1 MLRDASGKMVLTNGW
16 KIFHIVVAIIL
27 LTAIILLSVFL
38 GLSRADGKSWMAMSE
53 NNMESAYYTLT
64 DSLLNI
70 ENNFSKLRVT
80 RDGNLAGEM
89 LIDVAM
95 DSQTAAA
102 NLAILSYSGY
112 DMSAL
117 VKFCNQVGDYSKY
130 LVTKLTG
137 GEELSEEDYNTLAKL
152 YEATYS
158 IGKKLNAVKDALM
171 SGEKIVTGLDEFNSQ
186 FTEIADSLVDGSIK
200 YPSLIYDGAFSDS
213 LEERQPKALSGE
225 DIDPEKQQDNIA
237 KILCDYEIKSVK
249 YTGESDNGFT
259 AYVYDITL
267 EDGSNVYL
275 QLAKKGGA
283 IVMWDKQ
290 FDSSEPKLSVEE
302 GVVLAE
308 QYMKKVGY
316 ENMKGVYACVTDSVL
331 YVNMCYVEDDV
342 IIYPDMIKIKVS
354 LDDGSIIGFEG
365 LNYIY
370 NHTERSLETPS
381 VTEGEVRNM
390 NFGGLEVQSVRLAL
404 IPLDNGK
411 ESLTYEVYGKVDNYA
426 YYVFIDAMTGKA
438 VEVLQVIDS
447 DEGELLM

>member
-213 LEERQPKALSGE
+213 LAERQPKAISRE
-225 DIDPEKQQDNIA
+225 HRDPERQTDNIA
-237 KILCDYEIKSVK
+237 
-249 YTGESDNGFT
+249 
-259 AYVYDITL
+259 
-267 EDGSNVYL
+267 
-275 QLAKKGGA
+275 QLRCG
-283 IVMWDKQ
+283 
-290 FDSSEPKLSVEE
+290 
-302 GVVLAE
+302 
-308 QYMKKVGY
+308 
-316 ENMKGVYACVTDSVL
+316 
-331 YVNMCYVEDDV
+331 
-342 IIYPDMIKIKVS
+342 
-354 LDDGSIIGFEG
+354 
-365 LNYIY
+365 
-370 NHTERSLETPS
+370 
-381 VTEGEVRNM
+381 
-390 NFGGLEVQSVRLAL
+390 
-404 IPLDNGK
+404 
-411 ESLTYEVYGKVDNYA
+411 
-426 YYVFIDAMTGKA
+426 
-438 VEVLQVIDS
+438 
-447 DEGELLM
+447 

>member
-1 MLRDASGKMVLTNGW
+1 MLRDASGKLVLTNGW
-16 KIFHIVVAIIL
+16 KIFHIVAAVIL

-38 GLSRADGKSWMAMSE
+38 GLSRSESATWMEMSE
-53 NNMESAYYTLT
+53 NNMQSAYYTLS

-70 ENNFSKLRVT
+70 ENNFSKIRVT
-80 RDGNLAGEM
+80 RDGTLASEM

-112 DMSAL
+112 DMSSL

-130 LVTKLTG
+130 LIKKIAM
-137 GEELSEEDYNTLAKL
+137 GEDLSEEDYETLTKL
-152 YEATYS
+152 YEATYA

-171 SGEKIVTGLDEFNSQ
+171 SGEKIVTGLDEFNSN
-186 FTEIADSLVDGSIK
+186 FTEIADSLVDGSIQ

-213 LEERQPKALSGE
+213 LEEREPKALEGE
-225 DIDPEKQQDNIA
+225 DIDPEAQEEKIA
-237 KILCDYEIKSVK
+237 RILCDYEIKEIK
-249 YTGESDNGFT
+249 YDGESDNGFT
-259 AYVYDITL
+259 AYVYDVKL
-267 EDGSNVYL
+267 KDGGSVYV

-290 FDSSEPKLSVEE
+290 FDSQEPKLSVEE
-302 GVVLAE
+302 GVELAE
-308 QYMKKVGY
+308 QYMQKQGY

-331 YVNMCYVEDDV
+331 YVNMCYVDNDV
-342 IIYPDMIKIKVS
+342 IVYPDMIKIKVS
-354 LDDGSIIGFEG
+354 LDDGKIIGFEG

-370 NHTERSLETPS
+370 NHTSRTIDEPTL
-381 VTEGEVRNM
+381 TEGEVRNM
-390 NFGGLEVQSVRLAL
+390 DFGGLQVQSVRLAV

-411 ESLTYEVYGKVDNYA
+411 ETLTYEVYGKVDEYA
-426 YYVFIDAMTGKA
+426 FYVFIDAKTGKA

>member
-16 KIFHIVVAIIL
+16 KIFHIVVAVIL
-27 LTAIILLSVFL
+27 LTAIILLSIFL
-38 GLSRADGKSWMAMSE
+38 GLSRSDGKSWMAMSE

-171 SGEKIVTGLDEFNSQ
+171 SGEKIVTGLDEFNSH
-186 FTEIADSLVDGSIK
+186 FAEIADSLVDGSIQ

-213 LEERQPKALSGE
+213 LEERQPKSLSGE
-225 DIDPEKQQDNIA
+225 DIDPEKQQDNIT
-237 KILCDYEIKSVK
+237 KILCDYKIKSVK

-259 AYVYDITL
+259 AYVYDVTL

-275 QLAKKGGA
+275 QLAKKGGS

-290 FDSSEPKLSVEE
+290 FDSQQPTLSVEE

-308 QYMKKVGY
+308 QYMQKQGY
-316 ENMKGVYACVTDSVL
+316 ENVKGVYACVTDSVL
-331 YVNMCYVEDDV
+331 YVNICYVENDIV
-342 IIYPDMIKIKVS
+342 IYPDMIKIKVS
-354 LDDGSIIGFEG
+354 LDDGKIIGFEG

-370 NHTERSLETPS
+370 NHTERSLETPA

-390 NFGGLEVQSVRLAL
+390 DFGGLEVQSVRLAL

-411 ESLTYEVYGKVDNYA
+411 ETLTYEVYGKVDNYA
-426 YYVFIDAMTGKA
+426 YYVFIDAKTGKA

>member
-137 GEELSEEDYNTLAKL
+137 REELSEEDYNTLAKL

-275 QLAKKGGA
+275 QLAKKGGS

-290 FDSSEPKLSVEE
+290 FDSQQPTLSVEE

-308 QYMKKVGY
+308 QYMQKQGY
-316 ENMKGVYACVTDSVL
+316 ENVKGVYACVTDSVL
-331 YVNMCYVEDDV
+331 YVNICYVENDIV
-342 IIYPDMIKIKVS
+342 LYPDMIKIKVS
-354 LDDGSIIGFEG
+354 LDDGKIIGFEG

>member
-308 QYMKKVGY
+308 QYMQKQGY
-316 ENMKGVYACVTDSVL
+316 ENVKGVYACVTDSVL
-331 YVNMCYVEDDV
+331 YVNICYVENDIV
-342 IIYPDMIKIKVS
+342 LYPDMIKIKVS
-354 LDDGSIIGFEG
+354 LDDGKIIGFEG

>member
-275 QLAKKGGA
+275 QLAKKGGS

-290 FDSSEPKLSVEE
+290 FDSQQPTLSVEE

-308 QYMKKVGY
+308 QYMQKQGY
-316 ENMKGVYACVTDSVL
+316 ENVKGVYACVSDSVL
-331 YVNMCYVEDDV
+331 YVNICYVENDIV
-342 IIYPDMIKIKVS
+342 LYPDMIKIKVS
-354 LDDGSIIGFEG
+354 LDDGKIIGFEG

-370 NHTERSLETPS
+370 NHTERSLKTPS

-404 IPLDNGK
+404 IPLNNGK

>member
-1 MLRDASGKMVLTNGW
+1 MLRDASGKMVLTKGW

-275 QLAKKGGA
+275 QLAKKGGS

-290 FDSSEPKLSVEE
+290 FDSQQPTLSVEE

-308 QYMKKVGY
+308 QYMQKQGY
-316 ENMKGVYACVTDSVL
+316 ENVKGVYACVTDSVL
-331 YVNMCYVEDDV
+331 YVNICYVENDIV
-342 IIYPDMIKIKVS
+342 LYPDMIKIKVS
-354 LDDGSIIGFEG
+354 LDDGKIIGFEG

>member
-16 KIFHIVVAIIL
+16 KIFHIVVAVIL
-27 LTAIILLSVFL
+27 LTAIILLSIFL
-38 GLSRADGKSWMAMSE
+38 GLSRSDGKSWMAMSE

-171 SGEKIVTGLDEFNSQ
+171 SGEKIVTGLDEFNSH
-186 FTEIADSLVDGSIK
+186 FAEIADSLVDGSIQ

-213 LEERQPKALSGE
+213 LEERQPKSLSGE
-225 DIDPEKQQDNIA
+225 DIDPEKQQDNIT
-237 KILCDYEIKSVK
+237 KILCDYKIKSVK

-259 AYVYDITL
+259 AYVYDVTL

-275 QLAKKGGA
+275 QLAKKGGS

-290 FDSSEPKLSVEE
+290 FDSQQPTLSVEE

-308 QYMKKVGY
+308 QYMHKQGY
-316 ENMKGVYACVTDSVL
+316 ENVKGVYACVTDSVL
-331 YVNMCYVEDDV
+331 YVNICYVENDIV
-342 IIYPDMIKIKVS
+342 IYPDMIKIKVS
-354 LDDGSIIGFEG
+354 LDDGKIIGFEG

-370 NHTERSLETPS
+370 NHTERSLETPA

-390 NFGGLEVQSVRLAL
+390 DFGGLEVQSVRLAL

-411 ESLTYEVYGKVDNYA
+411 ETLTYEVYGKVDNYA
-426 YYVFIDAMTGKA
+426 YYAFIDAKTGKA

>member
-16 KIFHIVVAIIL
+16 KIFHIVVAVIL

-38 GLSRADGKSWMAMSE
+38 GLSRSDGKSWMAMSE

-171 SGEKIVTGLDEFNSQ
+171 SGEKIVTGLDEFNSH
-186 FTEIADSLVDGSIK
+186 FAEIADSLVDGSIQ

-213 LEERQPKALSGE
+213 LEERQPKSLSGE
-225 DIDPEKQQDNIA
+225 DIDPEKQQDNIT
-237 KILCDYEIKSVK
+237 KILCDYKIKSVK

-259 AYVYDITL
+259 AYVYDVTL

-275 QLAKKGGA
+275 QLAKKGGS

-290 FDSSEPKLSVEE
+290 FDSQQPTLSVEE

-308 QYMKKVGY
+308 QYMQKQGY
-316 ENMKGVYACVTDSVL
+316 ENVKGVYACVTDSVL
-331 YVNMCYVEDDV
+331 YVNICYVENDIV
-342 IIYPDMIKIKVS
+342 IYPDMIKIKVS
-354 LDDGSIIGFEG
+354 LDDGKIIGFEG

-370 NHTERSLETPS
+370 NHTERSLETPA

-390 NFGGLEVQSVRLAL
+390 DFGGLELQSVRLAL

-411 ESLTYEVYGKVDNYA
+411 ETLTYEVYGKVDNYA
-426 YYVFIDAMTGKA
+426 YYVFIDAKTGKA

>member
-275 QLAKKGGA
+275 QLAKKGGS

-290 FDSSEPKLSVEE
+290 FDSQQPTLSVEE

-308 QYMKKVGY
+308 QYMQKQGY
-316 ENMKGVYACVTDSVL
+316 ENVKGVYACVSDSVL
-331 YVNMCYVEDDV
+331 YVNICYVENDIV
-342 IIYPDMIKIKVS
+342 LYPDMIKIKVS
-354 LDDGSIIGFEG
+354 LDDGKIIGFEG

>member
-16 KIFHIVVAIIL
+16 KIFHVVVAIIL

-275 QLAKKGGA
+275 QLAKKGGS

-290 FDSSEPKLSVEE
+290 FDSQQPTLSVEE

-308 QYMKKVGY
+308 QYMQKQGY
-316 ENMKGVYACVTDSVL
+316 ENVKGVYACVTDSVL
-331 YVNMCYVEDDV
+331 YVNICYVENDIV
-342 IIYPDMIKIKVS
+342 LYPDMIKIKVS
-354 LDDGSIIGFEG
+354 LDDGKIIGFEG

-447 DEGELLM
+447 DEGEFLM

>member
-275 QLAKKGGA
+275 QLAKKGGS

-290 FDSSEPKLSVEE
+290 FDSQQPTLSVEE

-308 QYMKKVGY
+308 QYMQKQGY
-316 ENMKGVYACVTDSVL
+316 ENVKGVYACVTDSVL
-331 YVNMCYVEDDV
+331 YVNICYVENDIV
-342 IIYPDMIKIKVS
+342 LYPDMIKIKVS
-354 LDDGSIIGFEG
+354 LDDGKIIGFEG

-370 NHTERSLETPS
+370 NHTERSFETPS

>member
-1 MLRDASGKMVLTNGW
+1 MLRDASGKLVLTNGW
-16 KIFHIVVAIIL
+16 KIFHIVVAVIL

-38 GLSRADGKSWMAMSE
+38 GLSRSDGKSWMAMSE

-171 SGEKIVTGLDEFNSQ
+171 SGEKIVTGLDEFNSH
-186 FTEIADSLVDGSIK
+186 FAEIADSLVDGSIQ

-213 LEERQPKALSGE
+213 LEERQPKSLSGE
-225 DIDPEKQQDNIA
+225 DIDPEKQQDNIT
-237 KILCDYEIKSVK
+237 KILCDYKIKSVK

-259 AYVYDITL
+259 AYVYDVTL

-275 QLAKKGGA
+275 QLAKKGGS

-290 FDSSEPKLSVEE
+290 FDSQQPTLSVEE

-308 QYMKKVGY
+308 QYMHKQGY
-316 ENMKGVYACVTDSVL
+316 ENVKGVYACVTDSVL
-331 YVNMCYVEDDV
+331 YVNICYVENDIV
-342 IIYPDMIKIKVS
+342 IYPDMIKIKVS
-354 LDDGSIIGFEG
+354 LDDGKIIGFEG

-370 NHTERSLETPS
+370 NHTERSLETPA

-390 NFGGLEVQSVRLAL
+390 DFGGLEVQSVRLAL

-411 ESLTYEVYGKVDNYA
+411 ETLTYEVYGKVDNYA
-426 YYVFIDAMTGKA
+426 YYVFIDAKTGKA

>member
-16 KIFHIVVAIIL
+16 KIFHIVVAVIL

-38 GLSRADGKSWMAMSE
+38 GLSRSDGKSWMAMSE

-117 VKFCNQVGDYSKY
+117 
-130 LVTKLTG
+130 
-137 GEELSEEDYNTLAKL
+137 
-152 YEATYS
+152 
-158 IGKKLNAVKDALM
+158 M
-171 SGEKIVTGLDEFNSQ
+171 SGEKIVTGLDEFNSH
-186 FTEIADSLVDGSIK
+186 FAEIADSLVDGSIQ

-213 LEERQPKALSGE
+213 LEERQPKSLSGE
-225 DIDPEKQQDNIA
+225 DIDPEKQQDNIT
-237 KILCDYEIKSVK
+237 KILCDYKIKSVK

-259 AYVYDITL
+259 AYVYDVTL

-275 QLAKKGGA
+275 QLAKKGGS

-290 FDSSEPKLSVEE
+290 FDSQQPTLSVEE

-308 QYMKKVGY
+308 QYMQKQGY
-316 ENMKGVYACVTDSVL
+316 ENVKGVYACVTDSVL
-331 YVNMCYVEDDV
+331 YVNICYVENDIV
-342 IIYPDMIKIKVS
+342 IYPDMIKIKVS
-354 LDDGSIIGFEG
+354 LDDGKIIGFEG

-370 NHTERSLETPS
+370 NHTERSLETPA

-390 NFGGLEVQSVRLAL
+390 DFGGLEVQSVRLAL

-411 ESLTYEVYGKVDNYA
+411 ETLTYEVYGKVDNYA
-426 YYVFIDAMTGKA
+426 YYVFIDAKTGKA

>member
-16 KIFHIVVAIIL
+16 KIFHIVVAVIL

-38 GLSRADGKSWMAMSE
+38 GLSRSDGKSWMAMSR

-171 SGEKIVTGLDEFNSQ
+171 SGEKIVTGLDEFNSH
-186 FTEIADSLVDGSIK
+186 FAEIADSLVDGSIQ

-213 LEERQPKALSGE
+213 LEERQPKSLSGE
-225 DIDPEKQQDNIA
+225 DIDPEKQQDNIT
-237 KILCDYEIKSVK
+237 KILCDYKIKSVK

-259 AYVYDITL
+259 AYVYDVTL

-275 QLAKKGGA
+275 QLAKKGGS

-290 FDSSEPKLSVEE
+290 FDSQQPTLSVEE

-308 QYMKKVGY
+308 QYMQKQGY
-316 ENMKGVYACVTDSVL
+316 ENVKGVYACVTDSVL
-331 YVNMCYVEDDV
+331 YVNICYVENDIV
-342 IIYPDMIKIKVS
+342 IYPDMIKIKVS
-354 LDDGSIIGFEG
+354 LDDGKIIGFEG

-370 NHTERSLETPS
+370 NHTERSLETPA

-390 NFGGLEVQSVRLAL
+390 DFGGLEVQSVRLAL

-411 ESLTYEVYGKVDNYA
+411 ETLTYEVYGKVDNYA
-426 YYVFIDAMTGKA
+426 YYVFIDAKTGKA

>member
-275 QLAKKGGA
+275 QLAKKGGS

-290 FDSSEPKLSVEE
+290 FDSQQPTLSVEE

-308 QYMKKVGY
+308 QYMQKQGY
-316 ENMKGVYACVTDSVL
+316 ENVKGVYACVTDSVL
-331 YVNMCYVEDDV
+331 YVNICYVENDIV
-342 IIYPDMIKIKVS
+342 LYPDMIKIKVS
-354 LDDGSIIGFEG
+354 LDDGKIIGFEG

>member
-16 KIFHIVVAIIL
+16 KIFHIVVAVIL

-38 GLSRADGKSWMAMSE
+38 GLSRSDGKSWMAMSE

-171 SGEKIVTGLDEFNSQ
+171 SGEKIVTGLDEFNSH
-186 FTEIADSLVDGSIK
+186 FAEIADSLVDGSIQ

-213 LEERQPKALSGE
+213 LEERQPKSLSGE
-225 DIDPEKQQDNIA
+225 DIDPEKQQDNIT
-237 KILCDYEIKSVK
+237 KILCDYKIKSVK

-259 AYVYDITL
+259 AYVYDVTL

-275 QLAKKGGA
+275 QLAKKGGS

-290 FDSSEPKLSVEE
+290 FDSQQPTLSVEE

-308 QYMKKVGY
+308 QYMHKQGY
-316 ENMKGVYACVTDSVL
+316 ENVKGVYACVTDSVL
-331 YVNMCYVEDDV
+331 YVNICYVENDIV
-342 IIYPDMIKIKVS
+342 IYPDMIKIKVS
-354 LDDGSIIGFEG
+354 LDDGKIIGFEG

-370 NHTERSLETPS
+370 NHTERSLETPA

-390 NFGGLEVQSVRLAL
+390 DFGGLEVQSVRLAL

-411 ESLTYEVYGKVDNYA
+411 ETLTYEVYGKVDNYA
-426 YYVFIDAMTGKA
+426 YYVFIDAKTGKA

>member
-16 KIFHIVVAIIL
+16 KIFHIVVAVIL

-38 GLSRADGKSWMAMSE
+38 GLSRSDGKSWMAMSE

-171 SGEKIVTGLDEFNSQ
+171 SGEKIVTGLDEFDSH
-186 FTEIADSLVDGSIK
+186 FAEIADSLVDGSIQ

-213 LEERQPKALSGE
+213 LEERQPKSLSGE
-225 DIDPEKQQDNIA
+225 DIDPEKQQDNIT
-237 KILCDYEIKSVK
+237 KILCDYKIKSVK

-259 AYVYDITL
+259 AYVYDVTL

-275 QLAKKGGA
+275 QLAKKGGS

-290 FDSSEPKLSVEE
+290 FDSQQPTLSVEE

-308 QYMKKVGY
+308 QYMQKQGY
-316 ENMKGVYACVTDSVL
+316 ENVKGVYACVTDSVL
-331 YVNMCYVEDDV
+331 YVNICYVENDIV
-342 IIYPDMIKIKVS
+342 IYPDMIKIKVS
-354 LDDGSIIGFEG
+354 LDDGKIIGFEG

-370 NHTERSLETPS
+370 NHTERSLETPA

-390 NFGGLEVQSVRLAL
+390 DFGGLEVQSVRLAL

-411 ESLTYEVYGKVDNYA
+411 ETLTYEVYGKVDNYA
-426 YYVFIDAMTGKA
+426 YYVFIDAKTGKA

>member
-16 KIFHIVVAIIL
+16 KIFHVVVAIIL
-27 LTAIILLSVFL
+27 LTTIILLSVFL

-302 GVVLAE
+302 GVELAE

-331 YVNMCYVEDDV
+331 YVNICYVENDIV
-342 IIYPDMIKIKVS
+342 LYPDMIKIKVS
-354 LDDGSIIGFEG
+354 LDDGKIIGFEG

>member
-16 KIFHIVVAIIL
+16 KIFHIVVAVIL
-27 LTAIILLSVFL
+27 LTAIILLSIFL
-38 GLSRADGKSWMAMSE
+38 GLSRSDGKSWMAMSE

-171 SGEKIVTGLDEFNSQ
+171 SGEKIVTGLDEFNSH
-186 FTEIADSLVDGSIK
+186 FAEIADSLVDGSIQ

-213 LEERQPKALSGE
+213 LEERQPKSLSGE
-225 DIDPEKQQDNIA
+225 DIDPEKQQDNIT
-237 KILCDYEIKSVK
+237 KILCDYKIKSVK

-259 AYVYDITL
+259 AYVYDVTL

-275 QLAKKGGA
+275 QLAKKGGS

-290 FDSSEPKLSVEE
+290 FDSQQPTLSVEE

-308 QYMKKVGY
+308 QYMHKQGY
-316 ENMKGVYACVTDSVL
+316 ENVKGVYACVTDSVL
-331 YVNMCYVEDDV
+331 YVNICYVENDIV
-342 IIYPDMIKIKVS
+342 IYPDMIKIKVS
-354 LDDGSIIGFEG
+354 LDDGKIIGFEG

-370 NHTERSLETPS
+370 NHTERSLETPA

-390 NFGGLEVQSVRLAL
+390 DFGGLEVQSVRLAL

-411 ESLTYEVYGKVDNYA
+411 ETLTYEVYGKVDNYA
-426 YYVFIDAMTGKA
+426 YYVFIDAKTGKA

>member
-1 MLRDASGKMVLTNGW
+1 MLRDASGKLVLTNGW
-16 KIFHIVVAIIL
+16 KIFHIVVAVIL

-38 GLSRADGKSWMAMSE
+38 GLSRSDGKSWMAMSE

-158 IGKKLNAVKDALM
+158 IGKKLNAIKDALM
-171 SGEKIVTGLDEFNSQ
+171 SGEKIVTGLDEFNSH
-186 FTEIADSLVDGSIK
+186 FAEIADSLVDGSIQ

-213 LEERQPKALSGE
+213 LEERQPKSLSGE
-225 DIDPEKQQDNIA
+225 DIDPEKQQDNIT
-237 KILCDYEIKSVK
+237 KILCDYKIKSVK

-259 AYVYDITL
+259 AYVYDVTL

-275 QLAKKGGA
+275 QLAKKGGS

-290 FDSSEPKLSVEE
+290 FDSQQPTLSVEE

-308 QYMKKVGY
+308 QYMQKQGY
-316 ENMKGVYACVTDSVL
+316 ENVKGVYACVTDSVL
-331 YVNMCYVEDDV
+331 YVNICYVENDIV
-342 IIYPDMIKIKVS
+342 IYPDMIKIKVS
-354 LDDGSIIGFEG
+354 LDDGKIIGFEG

-370 NHTERSLETPS
+370 NHTERSLETPA
-381 VTEGEVRNM
+381 VTDGEVRNM
-390 NFGGLEVQSVRLAL
+390 DFGGLEVQSVRLAL

-411 ESLTYEVYGKVDNYA
+411 ETLTYEVYGKVDNYA
-426 YYVFIDAMTGKA
+426 YYVFIDAKTGKA

>member
-275 QLAKKGGA
+275 QLAKKGGS

-290 FDSSEPKLSVEE
+290 FDSQQPTLSVEE

-308 QYMKKVGY
+308 QYMQKQGY
-316 ENMKGVYACVTDSVL
+316 ENVKGVYACVTDSVL
-331 YVNMCYVEDDV
+331 YVNICYVENDIV
-342 IIYPDMIKIKVS
+342 LYPDMIKIKVS
-354 LDDGSIIGFEG
+354 LDDGKIIGFEG

-411 ESLTYEVYGKVDNYA
+411 ESLTYEVYGKVGNYA

>member
-16 KIFHIVVAIIL
+16 KIFHIVVAVIL

-38 GLSRADGKSWMAMSE
+38 GLSRSDGKSWMAMSE

-80 RDGNLAGEM
+80 RDGNMAGEM

-171 SGEKIVTGLDEFNSQ
+171 SGEKIVTGLDEFNSH
-186 FTEIADSLVDGSIK
+186 FAEIADSLVDGSIQ

-213 LEERQPKALSGE
+213 LEERQPKSLSGE
-225 DIDPEKQQDNIA
+225 DIDPEKQQDNIT
-237 KILCDYEIKSVK
+237 KILCDYKIKSVK

-259 AYVYDITL
+259 AYVYDVTL

-275 QLAKKGGA
+275 QLAKKGGS

-290 FDSSEPKLSVEE
+290 FDSQQPTLSVEE

-308 QYMKKVGY
+308 QYMQKQGY
-316 ENMKGVYACVTDSVL
+316 ENVKGVYACVTDSVL
-331 YVNMCYVEDDV
+331 YVNICYVENDIV
-342 IIYPDMIKIKVS
+342 IYPDMIKIKVS
-354 LDDGSIIGFEG
+354 LDDGKIIGFEG

-370 NHTERSLETPS
+370 NHTERSLETPA

-390 NFGGLEVQSVRLAL
+390 DFGGLEVQSVRLAL

-411 ESLTYEVYGKVDNYA
+411 ETLTYEVYGKVDNYA
-426 YYVFIDAMTGKA
+426 YYVFIDAKTGKA

>member
-16 KIFHIVVAIIL
+16 KIFHIVVAVIL

-38 GLSRADGKSWMAMSE
+38 GLSRSDGKSWMAMSE

-171 SGEKIVTGLDEFNSQ
+171 SGEKIVTGLDEFNSH
-186 FTEIADSLVDGSIK
+186 FAEIADSLVDGSIQ

-213 LEERQPKALSGE
+213 LEEREPKSLSGE
-225 DIDPEKQQDNIA
+225 DIDPEKQQDNIT
-237 KILCDYEIKSVK
+237 KILCDYKIKSVK

-259 AYVYDITL
+259 AYVYDVTL

-275 QLAKKGGA
+275 QLAKKGGS

-290 FDSSEPKLSVEE
+290 FDSQQPTLSVEE

-308 QYMKKVGY
+308 QYMQKQGY
-316 ENMKGVYACVTDSVL
+316 ENVKGVYACVTDSVL
-331 YVNMCYVEDDV
+331 YVNICYLENDIV
-342 IIYPDMIKIKVS
+342 IYPDMIKIKVS
-354 LDDGSIIGFEG
+354 LDDGKIIGFEG

-370 NHTERSLETPS
+370 NHTERSLETPA

-390 NFGGLEVQSVRLAL
+390 DFGGLEVQSVRLAL

-411 ESLTYEVYGKVDNYA
+411 ETLTYEVYGKVGNYA
-426 YYVFIDAMTGKA
+426 YYVFIDAKTGKA

>member
-1 MLRDASGKMVLTNGW
+1 MLRDASGKMVLTKGW

-275 QLAKKGGA
+275 QLAKKGGS

-290 FDSSEPKLSVEE
+290 FDSQQPTLSVEE

-308 QYMKKVGY
+308 QYMQKQGY
-316 ENMKGVYACVTDSVL
+316 ENVKGVYACVTDSVL
-331 YVNMCYVEDDV
+331 YVNICYVENDIV
-342 IIYPDMIKIKVS
+342 LYPDMIKIKVS
-354 LDDGSIIGFEG
+354 LDDGKIIGFEG

-426 YYVFIDAMTGKA
+426 YYVFIDATTGKA

>member
-16 KIFHIVVAIIL
+16 KIFHIVVAVIL

-38 GLSRADGKSWMAMSE
+38 GLSRSDGKSWMAMSE

-171 SGEKIVTGLDEFNSQ
+171 SGEKIVTGLDEFNSH
-186 FTEIADSLVDGSIK
+186 FAEIADSLVDGSIQ

-213 LEERQPKALSGE
+213 LEERQPKSLSGE

-237 KILCDYEIKSVK
+237 KILCDYKIKSVK

-259 AYVYDITL
+259 AYVYDVTL

-275 QLAKKGGA
+275 QLAKKGGS

-290 FDSSEPKLSVEE
+290 FDSQQPTLSVEE

-308 QYMKKVGY
+308 QYMQKQGY
-316 ENMKGVYACVTDSVL
+316 ENVKGVYACVTDSVL
-331 YVNMCYVEDDV
+331 YVNICYVENDIV
-342 IIYPDMIKIKVS
+342 IYPDMIKIKVS
-354 LDDGSIIGFEG
+354 LDDGKIIGFEG

-370 NHTERSLETPS
+370 NHTERSLETPA

-390 NFGGLEVQSVRLAL
+390 DFGGLEVQSVRLAL

-411 ESLTYEVYGKVDNYA
+411 ETLTYEVYGKVGNYA
-426 YYVFIDAMTGKA
+426 YYVFIDAKTGKA